1 MKNLKILTAII
12 LILGTSSCAFHS
24 GMMNDSA
31 SLHGQDFELIGM
43 AVGSAKTTQVL
54 GIGGLD
60 PDGLVLEA
68 KREMYNLF
76 PLRKGQA
83 YANISVDFKRSFFPI
98 VSTTKATVSADIVQF
113 GEERTDKLQKL
124 FENKLSM
131 YYMRTTNDTTDL
143 GLVINQDL
151 KPVKTL
157 DISKEGEYTVITY
170 DGKIFENISQVLLYT
185 MKDGYIV
192 EPFNVAVGDVVTFNF
207 NPSTVKSGMVIGAA
221 GQTLAIRTDSN
232 TYQVHGSAVIEVVE

>member
-1 MKNLKILTAII
+1 MKKFKLLTAII
-12 LILGTSSCAFHS
+12 LVFGASSCAFHS

-43 AVGSAKTTQVL
+43 AVGQAKTTQIL

-68 KREMYNLF
+68 KRELYARF
-76 PLRKGQA
+76 PLTKGQA
-83 YANISVDFKRSFFPI
+83 YANISVDFKRSYFPI
-98 VSTTKATVSADIVQF
+98 VNTTKATVSADIVQF
-113 GEERTDKLQKL
+113 GEEKSDELQKL
-124 FENKLSM
+124 FKNKLSM
-131 YYMRTTNDTTDL
+131 YYVRANNDTLDL
-143 GLVINQDL
+143 GIVINQDL

-157 DISKEGEYTVITY
+157 DVSKKGEHTVITY
-170 DGKIFENISQVLLYT
+170 DGKIYENISQVLLYN
-185 MKDGYIV
+185 MKFGYKV

-207 NPSTVKSGMVIGAA
+207 SATTVKSGMVIGAA
-221 GQTLAIRTDSN
+221 GQTLAIRTDSK